1 MTAYGTQQPRMT
13 QRLRRRLYRRL
24 RSGSRAAMAA
34 CMAAVLAVAAPLV
47 AVAAVPGEILTA
59 AKSQDYFMYTHN
71 GGTYWMGPVGY
82 DSTSTR
88 YYCIQEAMPSTMRI
102 GSISPLPDSPQN
114 RQLAAL
120 LHKYQHVHNSD
131 YTQTAL
137 AIIMHDAF
145 DTTTGVAGWAATR
158 ETLQQYPQL
167 FKRVDELLAE
177 APLLVPETMAM
188 ELEYD
193 DITRTGTVRVR
204 IHNSNGDPVSGMP
217 FTLAVDGP
225 ARFGNGSTTVS
236 GTSGDYTTIITWHA
250 TGDGPVTMSGSA
262 TLPSIDRII
271 SSQDMVALGGG
282 YVQALDEVTT
292 PVRYAFTPTI
302 STQTSPKSI
311 DTGAPV
317 TDDVQVSALPGNGAW
332 PRGAQVHARGWYFGG
347 LPISALGERYV
358 PNAHATA
365 PEFLEQLA
373 RAGYEPCAF
382 AEATFGASGQTV
394 HVQGVR
400 EPGSDEPYL
409 AEQGGFGTWVWAIEC
424 ERQGGDVRELL
435 ANDVITPFMDPD
447 ETHAVRAPLTVASHV
462 VESTVQPGAQIADV
476 IRVNGFPD
484 DHGGWAGS
492 AEHGIDADVPYA
504 QVRVWWAG
512 SGDGQGDGAYE
523 PIDAQEP
530 EEDDHH
536 ILIGTWEYEAVNGEI
551 HVGAG
556 ALDAHGEPVEILAEK
571 PGWYVFVWEFAGD
584 GRVQATTSSYADPQ
598 ERVLV
603 RVEPEHENPPEAVP
617 VAEPEPEAPQPQPP
631 ALAATGVSNAWP
643 ITLGLLTLLAAAIL
657 VIRHKRELE
666 DGE

>member
-1 MTAYGTQQPRMT
+1 MMAYGTQQPRIP
-13 QRLRRRLYRRL
+13 QRL
-24 RSGSRAAMAA
+24 RSGLRAALAA
-34 CMAAVLAVAAPLV
+34 CVAAVLAVAAPLG
-47 AVAAVPGEILTA
+47 AMAVPGEILTA
-59 AKSQDYFMYTHN
+59 AKSQDYFMYVHN

-88 YYCIQEAMPSTMRI
+88 YYCIEEAMPSTMRI
-102 GSISPLPDSPQN
+102 GSVSPLPDSPQN
-114 RQLAAL
+114 RRLAAL

-145 DTTTGVAGWAATR
+145 DTTTGAAGWAATR

-193 DITRTGTVRVR
+193 DVARTGAVRLR
-204 IHNSNGDPVSGMP
+204 IHNSDGDPVSDVP
-217 FTLAVDGP
+217 FTLTIDGP
-225 ARFGNGSTTVS
+225 ARFGNGSATVS
-236 GTSGDYTTIITWHA
+236 GTSGDYTTVITWHA
-250 TGDGPVTMSGSA
+250 TGDGPVTVSGNA

-271 SSQDMVALGGG
+271 SSQDMVALGSG
-282 YVQALDEVTT
+282 YVQALDEVTV
-292 PVRYAFTPTI
+292 PVRTTFNPTI
-302 STQTSPKSI
+302 TTRTSPKSI

-317 TDDVQVSALPGNGAW
+317 TDDVQVSALPGSGAW

-347 LPISALGERYV
+347 LPVSALGERYV

-409 AEQGGFGTWVWAIEC
+409 AEQGGFGTWVWAIER
-424 ERQGGDVRELL
+424 ERQSRDVRELL
-435 ANDVITPFMDPD
+435 ADDVITAFMDPS
-447 ETHAVRAPLTVASHV
+447 ETHAVRAPLTVESRV

-476 IRVNGFPD
+476 IRVSGFPD
-484 DHGGWAGS
+484 EHGNWAGS
-492 AEHGIDADVPYA
+492 SEHGIDTDVPYA

-512 SGDGQGDGAYE
+512 SGDGQDDGAYE
-523 PIDAQEP
+523 PADAQEP

-536 ILIGTWEYEAVNGEI
+536 TLIGTWEYEAINGEI
-551 HVGAG
+551 HVGGG
-556 ALDAHGEPVEILAEK
+556 APDVHGDPVEISAER

-584 GRVQATTSSYADPQ
+584 GRVQTATSSYADPQ
-598 ERVLV
+598 ERVFV
-603 RVEPEHENPPEAVP
+603 RVEPEPARTPEAVP
-617 VAEPEPEAPQPQPP
+617 VAEPEPKAPRPP
-631 ALAATGVSNAWP
+631 ALAATGVSDAWP
-643 ITLGLLTLLAAAIL
+643 ITLGLLTLLAASIL
-657 VIRHKRELE
+657 VVRHKRELE